1 MTEPAHRF
9 KTASWITVGLIVL
22 AAVVLAFALIL
33 QSLVLTVLG
42 VVVLM
47 AGAVLGLTTGIMD
60 DAH

>member
-22 AAVVLAFALIL
+22 AAVVLGFALIL
-33 QSLVLTVLG
+33 QSLVLTILG